1 MGYSSAVRSN
11 LLKEME
17 SLVCLVL
24 GLAVLPN
31 TCQASFVAVDASN
44 NCLDGNCKQE
54 SSLKRQILE
63 EILAEIE
70 EEDLALQRQLE
81 LEQHSRLQQQ
91 EIEQQQR
98 QLIFQQE
105 QHLREQQIL
114 NQRLPPQDQQQV
126 QQRQLRQQ
134 IHHLMELELPQNNQ
148 LIDSLT
154 EKTYEIA
161 LICTNSKCARDFV
174 FDRMKVE
181 ITKVIESFTDVFI
194 ARMVSLLTP
203 EIIAVNKII

>member
-1 MGYSSAVRSN
+1 MGN

-24 GLAVLPN
+24 GIAVFTN
-31 TCQASFVAVDASN
+31 TCQASFVAIDASN
-44 NCLDGNCKQE
+44 NCLDGNCKQK

-81 LEQHSRLQQQ
+81 LEQ
-91 EIEQQQR
+91 QR

-114 NQRLPPQDQQQV
+114 KQRLPHDQQQV

-134 IHHLMELELPQNNQ
+134 IQHLMELELPQNNQ

-154 EKTYEIA
+154 EKTYEVA

>member
-1 MGYSSAVRSN
+1 MGVRSN

-24 GLAVLPN
+24 GLAVLTN
-31 TCQASFVAVDASN
+31 TCQASFVAIDASN
-44 NCLDGNCKQE
+44 NCLDGNCKQK

-98 QLIFQQE
+98 QLMFQQE

-114 NQRLPPQDQQQV
+114 NQRLPQD
-126 QQRQLRQQ
+126 RQQ

-194 ARMVSLLTP
+194 ARMVS
-203 EIIAVNKII
+203 

>member
-1 MGYSSAVRSN
+1 MG
-11 LLKEME
+11 
-17 SLVCLVL
+17 
-24 GLAVLPN
+24 
-31 TCQASFVAVDASN
+31 
-44 NCLDGNCKQE
+44 
-54 SSLKRQILE
+54 
-63 EILAEIE
+63 
-70 EEDLALQRQLE
+70 
-81 LEQHSRLQQQ
+81 SRLQPQ

-114 NQRLPPQDQQQV
+114 NQRLPQDQQQV

-174 FDRMKVE
+174 FDRMKVGDYQSHR
-181 ITKVIESFTDVFI
+181 VIYGCIHCKNGESTDT
-194 ARMVSLLTP
+194 RNHRS
-203 EIIAVNKII
+203 

>member
-1 MGYSSAVRSN
+1 MGRSN

-17 SLVCLVL
+17 YLVCLVL
-24 GLAVLPN
+24 GLAVFTN
-31 TCQASFVAVDASN
+31 TCQASFVAIDASN
-44 NCLDGNCKQE
+44 NCLDSNCKQK

-91 EIEQQQR
+91 EIE
-98 QLIFQQE
+98 
-105 QHLREQQIL
+105 H
-114 NQRLPPQDQQQV
+114 QQQV

-134 IHHLMELELPQNNQ
+134 IQHLMELELPQNNQ

-154 EKTYEIA
+154 EKI
-161 LICTNSKCARDFV
+161 
-174 FDRMKVE
+174 
-181 ITKVIESFTDVFI
+181 
-194 ARMVSLLTP
+194 
-203 EIIAVNKII
+203 

>member
-1 MGYSSAVRSN
+1 MGRSN

-24 GLAVLPN
+24 GIAVFTN
-31 TCQASFVAVDASN
+31 TCQASFVAIDASN
-44 NCLDGNCKQE
+44 NCLDGNCKQK

-114 NQRLPPQDQQQV
+114 NQRLPQDQQQV
-126 QQRQLRQQ
+126 RQRQLRQR

>member
-1 MGYSSAVRSN
+1 MGRSN

-24 GLAVLPN
+24 GLAVFTN
-31 TCQASFVAVDASN
+31 TCQASFVAIDASN
-44 NCLDGNCKQE
+44 NCLDGNCKQK

-70 EEDLALQRQLE
+70 EEDVALQRQLE

-91 EIEQQQR
+91 EIEQQ
-98 QLIFQQE
+98 E

-114 NQRLPPQDQQQV
+114 TQRLPQDQQQV

-134 IHHLMELELPQNNQ
+134 IYHLMELELPQNNQ

-194 ARMVSLLTP
+194 ARMVSLL
-203 EIIAVNKII
+203 

>member
-1 MGYSSAVRSN
+1 MG
-11 LLKEME
+11 
-17 SLVCLVL
+17 
-24 GLAVLPN
+24 
-31 TCQASFVAVDASN
+31 
-44 NCLDGNCKQE
+44 
-54 SSLKRQILE
+54 
-63 EILAEIE
+63 
-70 EEDLALQRQLE
+70 RQLE

-114 NQRLPPQDQQQV
+114 NQRLPQDQQQV

-134 IHHLMELELPQNNQ
+134 IYHLMELELPQNNQ

-161 LICTNSKCARDFV
+161 LICTNSKWARDFV

>member
-1 MGYSSAVRSN
+1 MGVRSN

-17 SLVCLVL
+17 YLVCLVL
-24 GLAVLPN
+24 GLAVFTN
-31 TCQASFVAVDASN
+31 TCQASFVAIDASN
-44 NCLDGNCKQE
+44 NCLDSNCKQK

-114 NQRLPPQDQQQV
+114 NQRLPQDQQQV
-126 QQRQLRQQ
+126 Q
-134 IHHLMELELPQNNQ
+134 HLMKLELPQNHQ

-154 EKTYEIA
+154 EKTYEVA

>member
-1 MGYSSAVRSN
+1 MGVRSN

-24 GLAVLPN
+24 GLAVLTN
-31 TCQASFVAVDASN
+31 TCQASFVAIDASN
-44 NCLDGNCKQE
+44 NCLDGNCKQK
-54 SSLKRQILE
+54 SSLKRLILE

-91 EIEQQQR
+91 EIEQQQ
-98 QLIFQQE
+98 LIFQQE

-114 NQRLPPQDQQQV
+114 NQRLPQDQQQV

-181 ITKVIESFTDVFI
+181 ITKVIESFTDY
-194 ARMVSLLTP
+194 SL
-203 EIIAVNKII
+203 